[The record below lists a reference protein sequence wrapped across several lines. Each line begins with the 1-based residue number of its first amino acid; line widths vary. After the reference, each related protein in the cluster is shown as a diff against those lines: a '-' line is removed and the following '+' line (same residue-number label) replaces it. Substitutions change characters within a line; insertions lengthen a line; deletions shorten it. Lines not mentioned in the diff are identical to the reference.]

1 MHTAALTDVSNAP
14 RPSTPTY
21 TAFSKRSTAA
31 PLPSPLVPS
40 ISNISNGNDHSQLV
54 GSKKKKK
61 KKNKKKKSKRLPVE
75 EKKEEDVALDLGL
88 IPLKSSLSQT
98 QTTKTEERETTDPEP
113 TESTDPSSP
122 SPSNTKSVD
131 KNDVVAPI
139 DPEFPT
145 PPPGKQQDKG
155 DGQDGGQDEDYV
167 VVSTEDR
174 TQMWNKLG
182 VESSA
187 IPVGGLPGPFKGEG
201 VGAEGFVPKSVSLAK
216 EEAKGSISDFFTDA
230 IKEEVKMSLKEEVCT
245 PNVSKLKIVGDES
258 DSEMTELDT
267 PDERSIVRNLTRNLS
282 LTSKEEELEGSTIG
296 YAEPAKKS
304 SIDKNDK
311 HSAWNNYEMVDRA
324 SSPAKLGNGW
334 TCNSCTFFNSKQH
347 AWVCE
352 CCGSAKGRQQGLCQ
366 CENPPT
372 LGLGLGGKVE
382 KLEKAISW
390 SCKACSFENET
401 MSARKCEICDSKR
414 DADELGFQMQVEM
427 EVKEEDVMEA
437 KKKQG
442 ILKKI
447 VGFFKR

>member
-14 RPSTPTY
+14 RPSAPTS
-21 TAFSKRSTAA
+21 TTFSKRSTAA

-61 KKNKKKKSKRLPVE
+61 KKNKKKKSKRLPIE
-75 EKKEEDVALDLGL
+75 EKKEEEVALDLGL
-88 IPLKSSLSQT
+88 IPLKPSLSQT

-187 IPVGGLPGPFKGEG
+187 SPVGGLPGPFKGED
-201 VGAEGFVPKSVSLAK
+201 VGAEGFVPKNVSPAK
-216 EEAKGSISDFFTDA
+216 E
-230 IKEEVKMSLKEEVCT
+230 
-245 PNVSKLKIVGDES
+245 
-258 DSEMTELDT
+258 
-267 PDERSIVRNLTRNLS
+267 VRDYYVLMYDLLRVLLS
-282 LTSKEEELEGSTIG
+282 LT
-296 YAEPAKKS
+296 
-304 SIDKNDK
+304 
-311 HSAWNNYEMVDRA
+311 
-324 SSPAKLGNGW
+324 
-334 TCNSCTFFNSKQH
+334 TFN
-347 AWVCE
+347 V
-352 CCGSAKGRQQGLCQ
+352 
-366 CENPPT
+366 N
-372 LGLGLGGKVE
+372 
-382 KLEKAISW
+382 
-390 SCKACSFENET
+390 
-401 MSARKCEICDSKR
+401 RK
-414 DADELGFQMQVEM
+414 
-427 EVKEEDVMEA
+427 
-437 KKKQG
+437 
-442 ILKKI
+442 
-447 VGFFKR
+447 